1 MPSASQ
7 ASVHSFF
14 SMRHGL
20 PVHERERTVSLAGR
34 VQVASRSA
42 PGGASASSTV
52 SQSEPVHTP
61 CAPIAS
67 AAAIWLPLPM
77 PPAAS
82 TGVGATAS
90 MTCGQSTMLPI
101 SPV

>member
-20 PVHERERTVSLAGR
+20 PVHERERTVSAL
-34 VQVASRSA
+34 VARSSVSFCA
-42 PGGASASSTV
+42 GGASASWTV
-52 SQSEPVHTP
+52 RHSEPVHTP
-61 CAPIAS
+61 CAPIAR
-67 AAAIWLPLPM
+67 AAAIWRPLPT

-82 TGVGATAS
+82 TGTGATAS
-90 MTCGQSTMLPI
+90 ITCGQSTMLAI